1 VSDGGQDQRTVR
13 RLAPGDAAP
22 PFALSSADG
31 GRVSSA
37 DLRGRKAV
45 VYFYPAAGTPGC
57 TAEAC
62 DFRDNMA
69 SLAGAGYA
77 VVGISPDT
85 PEELVRFRDEQS
97 LPFPLLSDPDHAVHE
112 AYGAWGE
119 KTSGDDRVVGALRS
133 TFVIDEE
140 GRVEHA
146 LYKVPARG
154 HVSRLRELLGIDRPA
169 VG

>member
-1 VSDGGQDQRTVR
+1 VSGSDSGTTS
-13 RLAPGDAAP
+13 RLAPGDPAP
-22 PFALSSADG
+22 AFDLPGPDGTRLSSAALWH
-31 GRVSSA
+31 R
-37 DLRGRKAV
+37 RAV

-62 DFRDNMA
+62 DFRDSLA

-77 VVGISPDT
+77 VVGISPDV
-85 PEELVRFRDEQS
+85 PGDLVRFRDQQA
-97 LPFPLLSDPDHAVHE
+97 LTFPLLSDPDHVVHE

-119 KTSGDDRVVGALRS
+119 KTVGGERVVGVLRS

-146 LYKVPARG
+146 LYDVPARG
-154 HVSRLRELLGIDRPA
+154 HVRALRELLGIDRPA
-169 VG
+169 AG

>member
-1 VSDGGQDQRTVR
+1 VSDARPDGPIVR
-13 RLAPGDAAP
+13 RLAAGDPAP
-22 PFALSSADG
+22 PFVLPTADG

-37 DLRGRKAV
+37 DLRQRKAV

-77 VVGISPDT
+77 VLGISPDA
-85 PEELVRFRDEQS
+85 PENLRRFRDEQA

-119 KTSGDDRVVGALRS
+119 KTSGDERVVGTLRS
-133 TFVIDEE
+133 TFVIDDQ
-140 GRVEHA
+140 GRIEHA
-146 LYKVPARG
+146 LYEVPARG

-169 VG
+169 AG